1 MTAPQCGGTAR
12 DSGAQTTAASST
24 YNPLTISIFI
34 TMKEDGFKDQTEDQ
48 YQNLSQDLSL
58 AIIIITSKEKEED
71 EGY

>member
-24 YNPLTISIFI
+24 YKPLTISIFI

-71 EGY
+71 EG